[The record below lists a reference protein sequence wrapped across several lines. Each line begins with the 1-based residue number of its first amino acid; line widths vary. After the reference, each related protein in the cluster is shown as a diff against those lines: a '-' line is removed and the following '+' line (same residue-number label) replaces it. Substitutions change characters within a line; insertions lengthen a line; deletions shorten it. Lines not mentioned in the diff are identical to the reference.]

1 MFKSCNF
8 FTLNLFFFIVI
19 STIPSGY
26 LFSQDITTDLAE
38 EFLEGL
44 PASVRDE
51 IEIQNDLAEESELRS
66 LFRSDTSLEKNKY
79 ILRKLQNQL
88 DALDA
93 RFKSDN
99 SSQSVNELEI
109 FGSKF
114 FQSLQ
119 SSFMPVNVPNLGPDY
134 VVDVGDEFKL
144 LLTGKMAELLEL
156 TVQRDG
162 SILIQEFGKVN
173 IAGKSL
179 DSAEKIISNFI
190 NESSV
195 GVSAYLTLSAVRD
208 VQVLMLGGIESP
220 GIYTVSGGSS
230 ILSVLNVAGGISSNG
245 SYRKIELRRNGETI
259 ETIDLYDIFVFGNY
273 SLNNTLRSGD
283 TVFVHPKSFEIP
295 VSGGVNNPAIFE
307 ALSNETITDLIN
319 YSGGFSEAF
328 AGFDY
333 VTVNQE
339 NLTSQNTI
347 DLKVDQLASY
357 ILSPRDSIMVPHFKS
372 DIDSLKKVIIEG
384 MVRRPGT
391 YFFYEGETLSDIIQR
406 AGGYTSNAYV
416 YGAALFR
423 KDALEKEKIFAQ
435 LNYAD
440 TVNYIVSSIG
450 KPNINI
456 NSSAL
461 DLLSEELRSRSL
473 DGRVIADFYLENIQ
487 SDPSK
492 DINIED
498 QDRIYIPA
506 LQKIV
511 YLFGDFK
518 NPSNLQYD
526 SSFSVQD
533 YVQLV
538 GGLKDS
544 AFSELIIIDPDG
556 KTHVYSKRL
565 LSRLNNVE
573 IYPGSIIYAPRNIG
587 KLSGVMY
594 ASTISPI
601 LSSLA
606 ISLASLNSISD

>member
-1 MFKSCNF
+1 MFKSCNIL
-8 FTLNLFFFIVI
+8 TLNLFSFLII
-19 STIPSGY
+19 STISSIH
-26 LFSQDITTDLAE
+26 LSSQDITTDLAE

-51 IEIQNDLAEESELRS
+51 IEIQNDLADESELRS

-88 DALDA
+88 DALDE
-93 RFKSDN
+93 RFKNEN
-99 SSQSVNELEI
+99 SSKSKDELEI

-114 FQSLQ
+114 FKSLQ
-119 SSFMPVNVPNLGPDY
+119 SSFMPINVPNLGPDY
-134 VVDVGDEFKL
+134 TVDVGDEFKL
-144 LLTGKMAELLEL
+144 LLTGKMAEILEL

-162 SILIQEFGKVN
+162 SILIQEFGKIN

-190 NESSV
+190 KESSV

-208 VQVLMLGGIESP
+208 VQVLMLGGVESP

-307 ALSNETITDLIN
+307 ALPEETITDLIN

-328 AGFDY
+328 SGFDY

-339 NLTSQNTI
+339 NLTSQNTL

-357 ILSPRDSIMVPHFKS
+357 KLSPRDAIMVPHFKS

-384 MVRRPGT
+384 MVHRPGT

-423 KDALEKEKIFAQ
+423 KDALDKEKIFAQ

-473 DGRVIADFYLENIQ
+473 DGRVITDFYLENIK

-492 DINIED
+492 DITIED
-498 QDRIYIPA
+498 QDRIYVPA

-518 NPSNLQYD
+518 NPSNLQFD

-533 YVQLV
+533 YIQLV

-544 AFSELIIIDPDG
+544 AFNELVIIDPDG

-565 LSRLNNVE
+565 LSRLNSVD